1 MTYSKAAEYRI
12 IGMSEIPTF
21 YPETRCLMAK
31 TKEFEAA
38 EYPIRLA
45 GKRQITLPPSVV
57 AQAGLE
63 QGDELLLVMHGPS
76 DIRLIPCARV
86 RRDLITPEIDA
97 ILKRRRAEIKSGAVQ
112 LVSQQEV
119 TRRAKVKNALR
130 RARVSQKVLLQA
142 ASQESKFAR

>member
-1 MTYSKAAEYRI
+1 
-12 IGMSEIPTF
+12 
-21 YPETRCLMAK
+21 MAK
-31 TKEFEAA
+31 NKETKAT
-38 EYPIRLA
+38 EYPVRLA

-63 QGDELLLVMHGPS
+63 QGDEILLVMHGPS

-112 LVSQQEV
+112 LVSQEDV
-119 TRRAKVKNALR
+119 RKRAKVKNALR
-130 RARVSQKVLLQA
+130 RVAQNALVQA
-142 ASQESKFAR
+142 TEQEAEAAAG